1 MHLDCWFLHNLSF
14 TLGFLT
20 GGKKNDV
27 SVITSVDCADSLKI
41 KHIIKA
47 ASVKTDRN
55 IVINDGIIKGTA
67 HPKN

>member
-1 MHLDCWFLHNLSF
+1 MHCCFLHHLYF
-14 TLGFLT
+14 TLWLLT
-20 GGKKNDV
+20 GGKQNDF
-27 SVITSVDCADSLKI
+27 SGITSVDCADSLKI